1 MIERQKKSVTRKI
14 TSYLWLF
21 VVLIFSIQSTVW
33 AEIATAKDEQE
44 TQEAMVLGKIVPNA
58 NIPNVLGSN
67 TSVINGQPTGQAT
80 TKPQQNATATDT
92 AKQPPSSV
100 PQVANDMAEGQTERN
115 IPTLNAPVIDQANI
129 LTATEKQNLEQQ
141 IRNIYNQGKAQ
152 IGIIIVSTTGSEDIF
167 DFAMRVAEQWKLGSA
182 KQDNGLLIAVAVN
195 DRKIHIA
202 TGYGLEGVLPDIIA
216 SRIIRNQITPAFQQ
230 GQYAQGLQAG
240 MNEIE
245 RILNLDPEIAKQAA
259 DELKER
265 QAQAIHEQ
273 EAKDRSLTTA
283 MIILIVGIFA
293 SFIIGNRLSAAVAGV
308 TATAAG
314 LIYGSGIVMSLLM
327 GVGIFFLLITSL
339 AQLIFQ
345 MFLSGGGRG
354 GGGGGSFG
362 GGGGYSGGGGGFGGG
377 GASGSW

>member
-44 TQEAMVLGKIVPNA
+44 TQEAVVLGKIVPNA
-58 NIPNVLGSN
+58 NIPNVIGSS

-92 AKQPPSSV
+92 TKQSPSSV

>member
-44 TQEAMVLGKIVPNA
+44 TQEAVVLGKIVPNA
-58 NIPNVLGSN
+58 NIPNVIGSN

-92 AKQPPSSV
+92 TKQSPSSV

-182 KQDNGLLIAVAVN
+182 KQDNSLLIAVAVN

-216 SRIIRNQITPAFQQ
+216 SQIIRNQITPAFQQ
-230 GQYAQGLQAG
+230 GQYPQGLQAG

-314 LIYGSGIVMSLLM
+314 LIYGSGIIMSLLM

-362 GGGGYSGGGGGFGGG
+362 GGGYSGGGGGFGGG